1 MIEVELY
8 GLPRLH
14 AGVERCSAPAG
25 RLRDVLRAVA
35 AGLPGLVAAGVLR
48 ADGGLS
54 EHVLVAID
62 GRVAADLEVEVGE
75 GAVVML
81 VSAQAGG

>member
-35 AGLPGLVAAGVLR
+35 AALPGLTAAGILDAEGR
-48 ADGGLS
+48 LS
-54 EHVLVAID
+54 EHVLVAVD
-62 GRVAADLEVEVGE
+62 GRVVADLEALVGE